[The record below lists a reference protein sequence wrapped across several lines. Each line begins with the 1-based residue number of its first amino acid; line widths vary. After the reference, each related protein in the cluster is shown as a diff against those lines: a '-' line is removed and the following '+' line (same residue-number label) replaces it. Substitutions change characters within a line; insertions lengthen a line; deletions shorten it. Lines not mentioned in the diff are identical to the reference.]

1 VNKTLCV
8 LLVFWVTGCVSV
20 ERDYYETSAV
30 VEKTMPILQYD
41 ETPVTGSIYRDQ
53 ARSSKFGFL
62 KNFSLGDILTVVL
75 NESTQAQRSNGINTA
90 KEVSNSPLSQLAA
103 AFGAGLPIGR
113 GSSSS
118 TDKEILV
125 KRGLKALT
133 FTEQNRSDKGV
144 GSSDQAGSLNGAL
157 AVIVTRILPN
167 GTLFVEGK
175 KNLLFSEGQEEVYV
189 SGLVM
194 PADVQPDNTVLS
206 SRIAQA
212 NISYQGRGDLADVA
226 RTSWGTKVFNKYWP
240 F

>member
-1 VNKTLCV
+1 VDKTLIT
-8 LLVFWVTGCVSV
+8 LVSLFLSGCVSV
-20 ERDYYETSAV
+20 ESDQREVNTA
-30 VEKTMPILQYD
+30 VEKAMPMVQY
-41 ETPVTGSIYRDQ
+41 EQPPLTGSIYRDQ
-53 ARSSKFGFL
+53 ARSTKFGFL
-62 KNFSLGDILTVVL
+62 KNFALGDILTVVL
-75 NESTQAQRSNGINTA
+75 SESTQSQRRNGINTS
-90 KEVSNSPLSQLAA
+90 KDVSNSPLSQIAA
-103 AFGAGLPIGR
+103 AFGANLPIGR

-125 KRGLKALT
+125 KRGLKALSY
-133 FTEQNRSDKGV
+133 TEQNRSDIGT

-157 AVIVTRILPN
+157 AVIVTRVLPN

-175 KNLLFSEGQEEVYV
+175 KNLLFSEGKEEVYV

-212 NISYQGRGDLADVA
+212 NISYLGRGDLADVA

>member
-1 VNKTLCV
+1 MDKTLIT
-8 LLVFWVTGCVSV
+8 LVSLFLSGCVSV
-20 ERDYYETSAV
+20 ESDQREVNTT
-30 VEKTMPILQYD
+30 VEKAMPMVQY
-41 ETPVTGSIYRDQ
+41 EQPPLTGSIYRDQ
-53 ARSSKFGFL
+53 ARSTKFGFL
-62 KNFSLGDILTVVL
+62 KNFALGDILTVVL
-75 NESTQAQRSNGINTA
+75 SESTQSQRRNGINTS
-90 KEVSNSPLSQLAA
+90 KDVSNSPLSQIAA
-103 AFGAGLPIGR
+103 AFGANLPIGR

-125 KRGLKALT
+125 KRGLKALSY
-133 FTEQNRSDKGV
+133 TEQNRSDIGT

-157 AVIVTRILPN
+157 AVIVTRVLPN

-212 NISYQGRGDLADVA
+212 NISYLGRGDLADVA